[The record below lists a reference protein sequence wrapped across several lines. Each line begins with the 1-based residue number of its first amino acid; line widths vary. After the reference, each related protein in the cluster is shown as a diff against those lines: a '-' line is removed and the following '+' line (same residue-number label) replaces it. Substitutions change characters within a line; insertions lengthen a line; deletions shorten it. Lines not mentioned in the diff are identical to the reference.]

1 MNYWKQLLLP
11 LAFWITGSVVDC
23 LGLPP
28 VSAQP
33 LEPEV
38 TAPSQKARPDIQ
50 PGLTIRPMSG
60 GPSLPAPTVSTNVTI
75 TISGLIVRTTISQTF
90 HNPSS
95 EWAEGIYVFP
105 LPEHAA
111 VDHLRMRIGERV
123 IEGMIQERAEAKKT
137 YEQAKRKGQRA
148 SLLEQERPNVFTA
161 SVANLAPGEPV
172 IVDIEYQD
180 TVRYDQGRFSL
191 RFPMVVGPRYIPG
204 TPLSLDE
211 AQPQETGVGWTVNT
225 DQVSDASR
233 ITPPVQHPGEGPIN
247 PLILHIDLA
256 PGFLLDRVESP
267 THRIH
272 VETNSNGT
280 THITLADR
288 STFAD
293 RDFELA
299 WTPQVTHEAQTT
311 LFLENHDG
319 ETYGLVFFL
328 PPQLNEAVP
337 GDMPREV

>member
-1 MNYWKQLLLP
+1 MNYWKHLLLP
-11 LAFWITGSVVDC
+11 LFFWVTGGLVDC
-23 LGLPP
+23 LSLPP
-28 VSAQP
+28 VSAQQP
-33 LEPEV
+33 EPEI
-38 TAPSQKARPDIQ
+38 TAPSQPVRPDTQ
-50 PGLTIRPMSG
+50 PGLTLRPMSG
-60 GPSLPAPTVSTNVTI
+60 GPQFPAPTVSTNVTT
-75 TISGLIVRTTISQTF
+75 TISGLIVRTTLSQTF

-123 IEGMIQERAEAKKT
+123 IEGIIQERAEAKKT

-148 SLLEQERPNVFTA
+148 SLLEQERPNMFTA
-161 SVANLAPGEPV
+161 SVANLAPGEPI

-180 TVRYDQGRFSL
+180 TVRYDQGRFSI

-204 TPLSLDE
+204 SPLSVSE
-211 AQPQETGVGWTVNT
+211 AQPQDTGVGWADNT
-225 DQVSDASR
+225 DQVPDASR
-233 ITPPVQHPGEGPIN
+233 ITPPVQHPSEDPIN
-247 PLILHIDLA
+247 PLTLQIDLA

-267 THRIH
+267 THPIRF
-272 VETNSNGT
+272 EPNGNGT

-299 WTPQVTHEAQTT
+299 WTPQASHEAQTT
-311 LFLENHDG
+311 LFLEDHDG
-319 ETYGLVFFL
+319 ETYGLLFRWRSL
-328 PPQLNEAVP
+328 RE
-337 GDMPREV
+337 REVGK